1 MKTLI
6 AAYRDL
12 ADARNVVEELV
23 DAGISR
29 DAISLTAGDYRG
41 YSRYV
46 RGDDN
51 LDEGVFE
58 EAREEVAEFGAGVDA
73 ELREASVEHVDGEE
87 GAEFGAVVGGLTG
100 LLVGLGALAIP
111 GVGPIIAAGPL
122 ASALIGTGVG
132 AAAGAATGGL
142 VASLIDMGVD
152 ETEAEY
158 YAESVRRGGA
168 VVAVSVTDV
177 NEGEAARIMRAHN
190 PVDLTRSAEAW
201 RERGWGGY
209 SPTAEPFEDYD
220 LDRDFYTYE

>member
-6 AAYRDL
+6 AAYRSL
-12 ADARNVVEELV
+12 AQAHDVVDELV

-29 DAISLTAGDYRG
+29 DAISLTAADTKG
-41 YSRYV
+41 YSRFV
-46 RGDDN
+46 GGDDGIE
-51 LDEGVFE
+51 EGLLE
-58 EAREEVAEFGAGVDA
+58 EGREEIAEIGEEIDE
-73 ELREASVEHVDGEE
+73 ELTEASVEDVDAED

-100 LLVGLGALAIP
+100 LLVGLGALAVP

-168 VVAVSVTDV
+168 VVAVTVSDV
-177 NEGEAARIMRAHN
+177 NEGEAARIMRAHG
-190 PVDLTRSAEAW
+190 PVDLTRSADAW
-201 RERGWGGY
+201 RESGWEGFN
-209 SPTAEPFEDYD
+209 PNAEPYEEYD
-220 LDRDFYTYE
+220 LERDFYTYE